1 MRIFVAGATGVLGTR
16 AVPLLVS
23 AGQDVT
29 AVGRTPDKRVLLE
42 RFGARAVA
50 VDLFDPSAVHRA
62 VAGHDAVI
70 NLATAVPSP
79 VWRGLLPGAWHE
91 MDRVRRHVSAN
102 LVEAAIASGTVK
114 RVVQE
119 SFAPIYPDSGDR
131 WIDESSPVRPGTYN
145 KSVLDAESSAERFAR
160 TGGSAVVL
168 RFGGLYGPNDA
179 ATAQIIDTIRRGW
192 FPLFGRP
199 ESWFSF
205 VAFDDAAA
213 AVAAA
218 LGVPGGIYNVVE
230 QEPLRRREL
239 AEGVARL
246 LGVKPPRF
254 LPSWMA
260 RLAGS
265 LGETLTRSLR
275 ISNRKLESASGW
287 SPKFGTTLDGL
298 AAVIATTGRTPR

>member
-16 AVPLLVS
+16 VVPLLVS
-23 AGQDVT
+23 AGHDVT
-29 AVGRTPDKRVLLE
+29 AVGRTPDKRARLE
-42 RFGARAVA
+42 RLGARGVD
-50 VDLFDPSAVHRA
+50 VDLFDPGAVHRA
-62 VAGHDAVI
+62 VPGHDAIV

-102 LVEAAIASGTVK
+102 LVEAAIASGTA
-114 RVVQE
+114 RRIVQE

-145 KSVLDAESSAERFAR
+145 RSVLDAESNAERFAR

-179 ATAQIIDTIRRGW
+179 ATAQIIDTVRRGW

-205 VAFDDAAA
+205 VAFEDAAA
-213 AVAAA
+213 AVVAA

-230 QEPLRRREL
+230 REPLRRREL
-239 AEGVARL
+239 AEGLARL

-254 LPSWMA
+254 LPSWTA
-260 RLAGS
+260 RLVGS
-265 LGETLTRSLR
+265 LGETLSRSLR
-275 ISNRKLESASGW
+275 ISSRKLERASGW
-287 SPKFGTTLDGL
+287 SPTFATTLDGL
-298 AAVIATTGRTPR
+298 AAVLARAT